1 MQAKSEAMAAAQIE
15 SKPQRDV
22 HLHLADARALRELA
36 AGDAGQRTKGGAR
49 DAGLDDG
56 DAERSG

>member
-36 AGDAGQRTKGGAR
+36 VG